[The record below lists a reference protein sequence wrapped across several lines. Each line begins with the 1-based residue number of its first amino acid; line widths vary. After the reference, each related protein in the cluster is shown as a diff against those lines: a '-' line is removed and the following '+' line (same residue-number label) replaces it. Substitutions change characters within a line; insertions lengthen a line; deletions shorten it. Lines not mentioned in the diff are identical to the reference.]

1 MKFAASLV
9 FAATLSLSAC
19 GSASTQLPH
28 PTETAM
34 TLKSTKSFA
43 ATESRLL
50 EALAARNLKLF
61 TVVDHGAG
69 AQSIGEDIGQ
79 SKLFIFG
86 NPKAGTPLMQAEPKL
101 GLELPMKILLLETGG
116 TVHLHRTD
124 IAATVRGYGVTDQ
137 TERLAKISETL
148 DAILAEA
155 AGT

>member
-1 MKFAASLV
+1 MKFTASLI
-9 FAATLSLSAC
+9 FAAALSLSGC
-19 GSASTQLPH
+19 GPETAHLSQ

-34 TLKSTKSFA
+34 TLKSTTSFA
-43 ATESRLL
+43 ATETRLL

-86 NPKAGTPLMQAEPKL
+86 NPKAGTPLMQSDPKL
-101 GLELPMKILLLETGG
+101 GLALPMKILLLGNDG
-116 TVHLHRTD
+116 DVHLHRAD

-137 TERLAKISETL
+137 TERLANISATL
-148 DAILAEA
+148 DAIMAEA

>member
-1 MKFAASLV
+1 MKFAIPII
-9 FAATLSLSAC
+9 FAAALSLSAC
-19 GSASTQLPH
+19 GSEATQSTN
-28 PTETAM
+28 PTEILM
-34 TLKSTKSFA
+34 TLKSTTSFA
-43 ATESRLL
+43 ATEDRLRK
-50 EALAARNLKLF
+50 ALVTRNLKLF

-69 AQSIGEDIGQ
+69 AQSIGEDIGK

-101 GLELPMKILLLETGG
+101 GLALPMKILLHEADG

-137 TERLAKISETL
+137 SERLAKISETL

>member
-1 MKFAASLV
+1 MKFAASLI
-9 FAATLSLSAC
+9 FAAALSLGAC
-19 GSASTQLPH
+19 GSESAQLH
-28 PTETAM
+28 QPTENVM
-34 TLKSTKSFA
+34 TLKSTNSFA
-43 ATESRLL
+43 ATEARLH
-50 EALAARNLKLF
+50 EALASRNLKLF

-69 AQSIGEDIGQ
+69 AQSIGEDIGR

-101 GLELPMKILLLETGG
+101 GLALPMKILLLESDGA
-116 TVHLHRTD
+116 VHLHRTD